1 MRKLLV
7 VFIMSLLTISCQ
19 DIEMPERPDNLIDR
33 ETFSEILVDTYL
45 SNAARNK
52 SYQDIQEQNVRLE
65 KYIYQKYGIDSLQF
79 AKSNAYYSSDLDGY
93 FKILQEVEQKLIE
106 LKGEEDPDVELD
118 GDVMPRADKNIDR
131 GEEAQ

>member
-7 VFIMSLLTISCQ
+7 VFLFGLLAVGCQ
-19 DIEMPERPDNLIDR
+19 DIELPERPDNLIDR
-33 ETFSEILVDTYL
+33 DTFSEILVDTYL

-79 AKSNAYYSSDLDGY
+79 AKSNAYYSSNLDGY
-93 FKILQEVEQKLIE
+93 LEILQEVEQKLIE
-106 LKGEEDPDVELD
+106 LKGEEAPEVELD
-118 GDVMPRADKNIDR
+118 GNVMPRADKNIER
-131 GEEAQ
+131 GEEEQ

>member
-79 AKSNAYYSSDLDGY
+79 AKRHASYSYDYNVSFKVIQDDLHS
-93 FKILQEVEQKLIE
+93 L
-106 LKGEEDPDVELD
+106 
-118 GDVMPRADKNIDR
+118 
-131 GEEAQ
+131 